1 MMPVPRRGRQARRPP
16 RPRAATARG
25 NRLPSYYGHLAE
37 ASATPAYTMLE
48 TFSND
53 AMPFSKSPC
62 QHLANRSCAGGV
74 GRIKLAHGTI
84 HMRDNEAKAL

>member
-62 QHLANRSCAGGV
+62 QHLAEKKSLVRGWGGQ
-74 GRIKLAHGTI
+74 
-84 HMRDNEAKAL
+84 N